1 MERKL
6 VCIVCPLGCALTVR
20 LENGAV
26 REITGNT
33 CPRGREYAQN
43 ECTDP
48 RRTVT
53 TTVLC
58 TDGGVVAVKTERPIP
73 KDKMAECM
81 QRLNRVIARLPV
93 HVGDVI
99 AEDVCGSRILATQ
112 NKGASTGEGNI

>member
-6 VCIVCPLGCALTVR
+6 VCIVCPLGCQLTVQ
-20 LENGAV
+20 LENGTV

-33 CPRGREYAQN
+33 CPRGKEYAQN

-58 TDGGVVAVKTERPIP
+58 SDGGVVSVKTERPIP

-81 QRLNRVIARLPV
+81 QILNQVVAQLPV
-93 HVGDVI
+93 RVGDVI
-99 AEDVCGSRILATQ
+99 LEDVFGSRIVATQ
-112 NKGASTGEGNI
+112 NKSV